1 MGEGDFNIQVAS
13 LFQLAHFVCSNPYS
27 KEVCGGNKL
36 LRYPNFLLIDHRI
49 TSKVL
54 RQNSSQF
61 VTQIQQQFVAGAFH
75 WTFERVKA
83 FVSCQIQI
91 FWWRKRRKKEA
102 KPQFYWNNDN
112 RHGNPM
118 EKKVDELQR
127 SGLLLQSLWKKN
139 FPNSFLKNSYRIRI
153 KVR

>member
-1 MGEGDFNIQVAS
+1 MGEGDLNIPYKWLAYSS
-13 LFQLAHFVCSNPYS
+13 LLILCVQIHIRKRCVGETNC
-27 KEVCGGNKL
+27 
-36 LRYPNFLLIDHRI
+36 YPNFLLIDHRI

-139 FPNSFLKNSYRIRI
+139 FPK
-153 KVR
+153 